1 MNITTQYN
9 TNKSHIYG
17 RKRGQRVAWVL

>member
-1 MNITTQYN
+1 MNITTKYN